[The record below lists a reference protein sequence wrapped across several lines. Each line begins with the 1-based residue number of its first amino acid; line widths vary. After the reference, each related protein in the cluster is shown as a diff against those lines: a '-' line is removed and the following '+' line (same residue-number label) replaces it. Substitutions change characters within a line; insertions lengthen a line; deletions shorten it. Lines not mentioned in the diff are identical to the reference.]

1 MHKVGSPTLKAPPAM
16 NARTFLFVPAD
27 RPDRYAKA
35 FASRADAVII
45 DLEDAVS
52 PTSKDSARA
61 ALSAWLAT
69 EDGPSV
75 LVRINA
81 VDSPWFE
88 ADLALVVQSSR
99 VSSIMLPKA
108 SADSPWQAFGG
119 KPLLP
124 LIETAAGMES
134 LRAVAHAPG
143 VGRLAL
149 GTLDLQADLGM
160 EGDDDALAAF
170 RSQVVLATRLAD
182 LAAPVDGV
190 CTSIDDA
197 EALNAHAARARR
209 FGFGA
214 VLCIHPA
221 QVSVMNAAFQPT
233 AEQIAWAHRVLAAA
247 ASANGAAVAVDGK
260 MVDRPVLL
268 RAQTLLSQP
277 RSSHD

>member
-1 MHKVGSPTLKAPPAM
+1 M
-16 NARTFLFVPAD
+16 NARTYLFVPGD
-27 RPDRYAKA
+27 RPDRYSKA

-45 DLEDAVS
+45 DLEDAVA
-52 PTSKDSARA
+52 PTSKDAARA
-61 ALSAWLAT
+61 ALSAWLAS

-81 VDSPWFE
+81 ADSSWFE
-88 ADLALVVQSSR
+88 ADLALVVRSSR
-99 VSSIMLPKA
+99 VTSIMLPKA
-108 SADSPWQAFGG
+108 SADSPWQTFGG
-119 KPLLP
+119 KPVLP
-124 LIETAAGMES
+124 LIETAAGIES

-143 VGRLAL
+143 VGRLAF
-149 GTLDLQADLGM
+149 GTLDLQADLGI

-170 RSQVVLATRLAD
+170 RSQVVLVTRLAN

-209 FGFGA
+209 FGFGG

-221 QVSVMNAAFQPT
+221 QVAVMNAAFEPH

-268 RAQTLLSQP
+268 RAQALLS
-277 RSSHD
+277 RSGNSRD